1 MKAYKKIMLGAGISA
16 AALAIMGGIS
26 LAVTKKLVNTA
37 LERSDLDAD
46 NKEKAKKKLS
56 RSSKSGEI
64 SEKIHQAAQR
74 LLESD
79 PERVSISTPD
89 GETLVGH
96 LRYAHNAKRTL
107 IAFHGWRS
115 SWTRDFGMIAD
126 FWDDEGCNV
135 LFVEQRGQNGS
146 SGKYMGFG
154 LLERFDCLEWIKY
167 VKSVDKL
174 KDLPIYLA
182 GLSMGATTVL
192 MATGLD
198 LPSGVH
204 GVIAD
209 CGFTSPHAI
218 WKHVVE
224 NNVHFSYLDR
234 VANEMCKRRI
244 KMGTRDYSCAEA
256 LSKNEIP
263 ILLIHGSD
271 DKFVPV
277 EMTYENYKAAKGK
290 KRLLIVPGAGH
301 GMSRYVDREAYDRAV
316 LDFWRDFD

>member
-1 MKAYKKIMLGAGISA
+1 VKAYKKILIGAGISTA
-16 AALAIMGGIS
+16 IGAALGTASYAI
-26 LAVTKKLVNTA
+26 TKKLVKTA
-37 LERSDLDAD
+37 LERSDVGKDD
-46 NKEKAKKKLS
+46 KSEAKKRLS
-56 RSSKSGEI
+56 RSSKSVELAELQKNAAEKLI
-64 SEKIHQAAQR
+64 SAG
-74 LLESD
+74 LE
-79 PERVSISTPD
+79 EVSIKTPD

-96 LRYAHNAKRTL
+96 IRYAHEPKRTV

-126 FWDDEGCNV
+126 FWDDAGCNV
-135 LFVEQRGQNGS
+135 VFVEQRGQNAS

-154 LLERFDCLEWIKY
+154 LLERFDCVEWVKY
-167 VKSVDKL
+167 VKSNEKL

-198 LPSGVH
+198 MPSGVH

-224 NNVHFSYLDR
+224 NNVHFSYFDKI
-234 VANEMCKRRI
+234 ADKMCKRRI
-244 KMGTRDYSCAEA
+244 KMGTKDYSCAEA

-263 ILLIHGSD
+263 VLFIHGSD

-277 EMTYENYKAAKGK
+277 WMTYENYKAAKGK

-301 GMSRYVDREAYDRAV
+301 GMSRVVDTEAYDRAV

>member
-1 MKAYKKIMLGAGISA
+1 MKTYKKILAGAGVA
-16 AALAIMGGIS
+16 VTALAVVGGVS
-26 LAVTKKLVNTA
+26 YAVTQKLVKTA
-37 LERSDLDAD
+37 LERSDL
-46 NKEKAKKKLS
+46 NKDDKSKAKKKLS
-56 RSSKSGEI
+56 RSSKNKELAELQSKAA
-64 SEKIHQAAQR
+64 EK
-74 LLESD
+74 LLEAGL
-79 PERVSISTPD
+79 EEVSIRTPD
-89 GETLVGH
+89 SEVLVGH
-96 LRYAHNAKRTL
+96 LRYAQNAKRTL

-126 FWDDEGCNV
+126 FWDKEGCNV

-154 LLERFDCLEWIKY
+154 LLERFDCLEWIKF
-167 VKSVDKL
+167 VKGKEKL
-174 KDLPIYLA
+174 KELPIYLA

-198 LPSGVH
+198 LPEGVH

-224 NNVHFSYLDR
+224 NNVHFSYFGR

-244 KMGTRDYSCAEA
+244 KMGTRDYSCAQA
-256 LSKNEIP
+256 LAKNEIP

-277 EMTYENYKAAKGK
+277 EMTYENYKAAKGQ

-301 GMSRYVDREAYDRAV
+301 GMSRVVDQEAYDRAV
-316 LDFWRDFD
+316 RDFWRDFD